1 MTGPDRV
8 GATGDGEGPL
18 VLVTEASFGA
28 VRSLSTVRETLFVA
42 CMRWPTAHMSYTYL
56 CVLVAFF
63 SAVCCLRCSYKYS
76 PILSIRV
83 ARVQYYLVNTNG
95 RGFGSK

>member
-1 MTGPDRV
+1 MTNAVSYFLQYFMVAFFGSCFMTGPDRV

-42 CMRWPTAHMSYTYL
+42 CMRWPTAHMLYTYR
-56 CVLVAFF
+56 CGLVAFF
-63 SAVCCLRCSYKYS
+63 NAVY
-76 PILSIRV
+76 
-83 ARVQYYLVNTNG
+83 
-95 RGFGSK
+95 